1 MKKIFSFLLTFVV
14 CMTANAASD
23 NGYQILGKVTNIPDG
38 TMLYLQLV
46 GPPNQKI
53 DSTAIHDGAFVFKGA
68 AVKAPVWSLI
78 TIKGQFVA
86 VCDFYLENG
95 NITISGDRYG
105 AVARGSETNE
115 QYLIYNTDV
124 NRMFN
129 DAYGLN
135 LAVSAA
141 KGKAAADSAKAALQ
155 ACQQELLSKEIAFVK
170 KYPSSPISLRIV
182 DYICRNAK
190 SDDIIRYISYL
201 SPEMQKTDT
210 MTKLKER
217 SAHQRLTEDGTIAP
231 AFTLLSKEKKSV
243 SLADYK
249 GKYVLLDFWASWCAP
264 CRASFP
270 DVASIYAK
278 YKTKNFTV
286 LGISLDRKEGAW
298 LKALNEEKCTWTQ
311 VVDLKGDVAYK
322 YSVVT
327 IPFMVLVGPDGKI
340 IGKFDKS
347 QIVDKLE
354 TLFDN
359 K

>member
-1 MKKIFSFLLTFVV
+1 MKNLFSFLLAFAA

-23 NGYQILGKVTNIPDG
+23 GGYHISGKVTNIPDG

-46 GPPNQKI
+46 GPTDKKI
-53 DSTAIHDGAFVFKGA
+53 DSTAIHDGAFVFNGA

-78 TIKGQFVA
+78 TAKGQFVA

-95 NITISGDRYG
+95 DITIRGDRYG

-115 QYLIYNTDV
+115 QYFIYNNDV
-124 NRMFN
+124 NSMFN
-129 DAYGLN
+129 DVYRLN
-135 LAVSAA
+135 MAVSSA
-141 KGKAAADSAKAALQ
+141 KDKNATDSAKVALH
-155 ACQQELLSKEIAFVK
+155 ACQQELLLKEIAFVK
-170 KYPSSPISLRIV
+170 KYPSSPISLRVV

-190 SDDIIRYISYL
+190 SDDINRYISYL
-201 SPEMQKTDT
+201 SLDMQKTDEV
-210 MTKLKER
+210 TKLKEQ
-217 SAHQRLTEDGTIAP
+217 SARQRLTEDGAIAP
-231 AFTLLSKEKKSV
+231 AFTLLSKEKKNV

-270 DVASIYAK
+270 GVAGIYAK

-286 LGISLDRKEGAW
+286 LGISLDRKEDAW
-298 LKALNEEKCTWTQ
+298 RKALSEEKCTWPQ
-311 VVDLKGDVAYK
+311 VVDLKGDVAHK
-322 YSVVT
+322 YAVVA

-347 QIVDKLE
+347 QIADELE
-354 TLFDN
+354 TLFVN